1 MLSLRI
7 RENSQIAEARR
18 MACALAREAGFTEQE
33 VARVALILTELGT
46 NLVKYSDE
54 GEVLVSKLEVR
65 QKIGIDIIALD
76 RGPGIKDLSGSLRD
90 GYSTGSSPGTGLG
103 AIIRQS
109 AVFDIYTQPGKGTLV
124 FSRMEPT
131 QRLKPGFCNE
141 LEIGAVC
148 KAAPGE
154 NVSGDAWQALCQ
166 PEGGLIV
173 VADGLGHGPAAAE
186 AARQAIQTFNARPHV
201 SPAYLISAMNGAL
214 RSTRGAA
221 VAVARVD
228 FVAGIVTFAGIG
240 NISGTLINRDVT
252 RKTVSH
258 NGIVGH
264 AVSSIQ
270 EFEYPCSRGTLIVL
284 HSDGLATN
292 WNLRAYPG
300 LAEKHPAIV
309 AAMLYRDFIRGRD
322 DVTVVVARCPR
333 NA

>member
-1 MLSLRI
+1 MLSLCI

-18 MACALAREAGFTEQE
+18 VAHALAQQSGFSEQD
-33 VARVALILTELGT
+33 VARTALVVTELAT

-54 GEVLVSKLEVR
+54 GELLVSSATVG
-65 QKIGIDIIALD
+65 QKTGIDIIALD
-76 RGPGIKDLSGSLRD
+76 RGPGIKDLASSLRN
-90 GYSTGSSPGTGLG
+90 GYSTTGSPGTGLG

-109 AVFDIYTQPGKGTLV
+109 ATFDIYTQPGKGTVV
-124 FSRMEPT
+124 FSRIAPT
-131 QRLKPGFCNE
+131 RRLKLGSCRE

-154 NVSGDAWQALCQ
+154 TVSGDAWKVLCQ
-166 PEGGLIV
+166 SDGGVIV
-173 VADGLGHGPAAAE
+173 IADGLGHGPAAAE
-186 AARQAIQTFNARPHV
+186 AAREVVRAFDASSHM
-201 SPAYLISAMNGAL
+201 SPASTLLAMNGPL

-221 VAVARVD
+221 VAVARID
-228 FVAGIVTFAGIG
+228 LTAETIAFAGIG
-240 NISGTLINRDVT
+240 NISGTLIDRDVT

-264 AVSSIQ
+264 VMPSIQ
-270 EFEYPCSRGTLIVL
+270 EFIYPCSRNTLIVL
-284 HSDGLATN
+284 HSDGLAIN

-309 AAMLYRDFIRGRD
+309 AAVLYRDFTRGRD
-322 DVTVVVARCPR
+322 DVTVVVARGLQ

>member
-18 MACALAREAGFTEQE
+18 MACALARQSGMSEQE
-33 VARVALILTELGT
+33 VARIALVVTEIAT

-54 GEVLVSKLEVR
+54 GELLVSKLEVA
-65 QKIGIDIIALD
+65 QKTAIDIIALD
-76 RGPGIKDLSGSLRD
+76 RGPGIKDLAGSLRN
-90 GYSTGSSPGTGLG
+90 GYSTSGSPGTGLG

-109 AVFDIYTQPGKGTLV
+109 MVFDIYTQPGKGTLV

-131 QRLKPGFCNE
+131 RRLKPASCHE

-166 PEGGLIV
+166 PDGGLII

-186 AARQAIQTFNARPHV
+186 AARRAIGTFGTNSHV
-201 SPAYLISAMNGAL
+201 SPASLISAMNGPL

-221 VAVARVD
+221 VAVARVN
-228 FVAGIVTFAGIG
+228 FVAETVTFAGIG
-240 NISGTLINRDVT
+240 NISGTLIDRDVT
-252 RKTVSH
+252 RKTLSH

-270 EFEYPCSRGTLIVL
+270 EFVYPCSRGTLIVL

-300 LAEKHPAIV
+300 LTERRPAIV
-309 AAMLYRDFIRGRD
+309 AAMLYRDFTRGRD
-322 DVTVVVARCPR
+322 DVTVVVARCP
-333 NA
+333 